1 VKIENMRTLDL
12 HGVSHEDAYLK
23 CHKFINANYGHD
35 MFIITGHSDKMKK
48 IVSEVAEKY
57 RLQYLVG
64 GVTGTHGV
72 VRIFGGNTNE

>member
-1 VKIENMRTLDL
+1 
-12 HGVSHEDAYLK
+12 
-23 CHKFINANYGHD
+23 

-48 IVSEVAEKY
+48 IVSDVVEKY